1 MNNDPF
7 QTISKSGIE
16 RVKELYFSLRIIFD
30 CKSLIQNGKFYHIS
44 VIYGQLRSL
53 LTERSKGISP
63 LLFHI
68 ASIQNK
74 KMELYHL
81 PDTFE
86 KNLPPNLL
94 EGLSIHYNSTN
105 PSIERIFPNQE
116 KISLE
121 KFLNTDV
128 ITYETRK
135 FTVRKIID
143 ELANKYGGAHYSQ
156 KTNKYLSELLSFSFN
171 NQTMLDTL
179 IIEIA
184 ELTSKFGLTLLK
196 SVTDIDFYMHIY
208 LTEKKIKDEVFLIDY
223 KLPNNPNR
231 FSLILNQ
238 GKLHFRIVD
247 TLGFAYILSTKGLV
261 EYEKIQLLN
270 ISIETTSLFRTSI
283 KIYIQEN
290 LVGELN
296 LDDPILTFNQIHSY
310 DCYMNKQVNG
320 ENQEY
325 EFGLSEFQIYSKLP
339 NYVEKNH
346 IYKHYTSM
354 KYDEIFW
361 IGEKEFG
368 YSKSENRNFEM
379 SNGFK
384 KKKIK
389 TL

>member
-1 MNNDPF
+1 MKNDPF
-7 QTISKSGIE
+7 QIISKSGIE

-30 CKSLIQNGKFYHIS
+30 CNSLIQNGKFYHIS

-53 LTERSKGISP
+53 LTERSKGLSP
-63 LLFHI
+63 LLFNI
-68 ASIQNK
+68 ASMQNK

-81 PDTFE
+81 PDTFQ

-94 EGLSIHYNSTN
+94 EGLSIHYNSKH

-121 KFLNTDV
+121 NYLDTEV

-171 NQTMLDTL
+171 NQTMLDSL

-184 ELTSKFGLTLLK
+184 ELTTEFGLTLLK
-196 SVTDIDFYMHIY
+196 SLTDVDFYMHIY
-208 LTEKKIKDEVFLIDY
+208 LTEKKIKNEVFLLDY

-247 TLGFAYILSTKGLV
+247 TLGFTYIVSTKGML
-261 EYEKIQLLN
+261 EYEKILLLN
-270 ISIETTSLFRTSI
+270 ISIETTSRFRTSI
-283 KIYIQEN
+283 KIYIEES

-296 LDDPILTFNQIHSY
+296 LEEPILTFNQIHSY
-310 DCYMNKQVNG
+310 DCFMNKQVNG
-320 ENQEY
+320 DSQDY
-325 EFGLSEFQIYSKLP
+325 EFGLSEFQIYNKLP

-346 IYKHYTSM
+346 IYQHYKSKT
-354 KYDEIFW
+354 YDEIFW
-361 IGEKEFG
+361 IEKNEYG
-368 YSKSENRNFEM
+368 LSKSENRNFEM
-379 SNGFK
+379 SNGFN
-384 KKKIK
+384 KKKIN
-389 TL
+389 

>member
-1 MNNDPF
+1 MKSDPF
-7 QTISKSGIE
+7 QKISKSGIE
-16 RVKELYFSLRIIFD
+16 RIKELYFSLRIIFD
-30 CKSLIQNGKFYHIS
+30 CKSLIHKGKFYHIS

-53 LTERSKGISP
+53 LTERSKGIKP

-68 ASIQNK
+68 ASMQNNK
-74 KMELYHL
+74 LELYHL

-86 KNLPPNLL
+86 TDLPHLL
-94 EGLSIHYNSTN
+94 EGLSMRYNSTH
-105 PSIERIFPNQE
+105 PSIEKTLPKQK

-121 KFLNTDV
+121 NFLDTDV

-143 ELANKYGGAHYSQ
+143 ELANKYGGAHYSE
-156 KTNKYLSELLSFSFN
+156 KTNKYLSELLSFGIN
-171 NQTMLDTL
+171 NQTMLDNL

-184 ELTSKFGLTLLK
+184 EITSEFGLKLLK
-196 SVTDIDFYMHIY
+196 SITDIEFFMHIY
-208 LTEKKIKDEVFLIDY
+208 LTEKKIKNEVFLLDY

-231 FSLILNQ
+231 FSLILNE

-247 TLGFAYILSTKGLV
+247 TLGFAYILSTKGLI
-261 EYEKIQLLN
+261 EYEKITLLN

-296 LDDPILTFNQIHSY
+296 LDEPLLTFNQIHSY
-310 DCYMNKQVNG
+310 EWYLNKQVNG
-320 ENQEY
+320 QNQDY
-325 EFGLSEFQIYSKLP
+325 EFGLSEFQIYNKLP
-339 NYVEKNH
+339 NYVDKNK
-346 IYKHYTSM
+346 IYNHYQSK

-361 IGEKEFG
+361 IGKNEFG
-368 YSKSENRNFEM
+368 CSKSENRNFEM

-384 KKKIK
+384 KKKII
-389 TL
+389 